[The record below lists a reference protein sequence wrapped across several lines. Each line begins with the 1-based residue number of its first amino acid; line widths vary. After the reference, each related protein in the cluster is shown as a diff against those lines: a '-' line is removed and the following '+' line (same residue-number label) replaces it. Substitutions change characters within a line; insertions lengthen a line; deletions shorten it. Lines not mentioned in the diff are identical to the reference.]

1 MDDTTADL
9 YNLCIRTPRTLCQ
22 SMDNTTYTLYD
33 LWISSQMINDMYV
46 LCIAPQ
52 MFCIVYGQHHRH
64 FAWSMDNTTHCTVY
78 GQHHRHTVRSMNNTV
93 PQTLCTV
100 YVQHYRDTARSIN
113 NTTETLYGLWTTL
126 QILCTVYE
134 QHHRHCTVY
143 GQHHRHFVGSMDN
156 TTDTTDT
163 LYGQWTTPCHRHCVR
178 SMATPQTHCTV
189 YGNTTDTLYGLWQ
202 HHKHTVRSMDN
213 TTDAP
218 RAQSVGTKSTWQ
230 TPVQ

>member
-1 MDDTTADL
+1 MDDTTADF

-78 GQHHRHTVRSMNNTV
+78 GQHHTHTLYGLWTTPQTHCTVYEQHRATNTLYGLWTTLQRHCSVYRQHHRDTVRSMDNTV

-100 YVQHYRDTARSIN
+100 Y
-113 NTTETLYGLWTTL
+113 
-126 QILCTVYE
+126 
-134 QHHRHCTVY
+134 
-143 GQHHRHFVGSMDN
+143 GQHHRD
-156 TTDTTDT
+156 
-163 LYGQWTTPCHRHCVR
+163 
-178 SMATPQTHCTV
+178 
-189 YGNTTDTLYGLWQ
+189 
-202 HHKHTVRSMDN
+202 TVRSMDN
-213 TTDAP
+213 TTNTLY
-218 RAQSVGTKSTWQ
+218 GL
-230 TPVQ
+230 